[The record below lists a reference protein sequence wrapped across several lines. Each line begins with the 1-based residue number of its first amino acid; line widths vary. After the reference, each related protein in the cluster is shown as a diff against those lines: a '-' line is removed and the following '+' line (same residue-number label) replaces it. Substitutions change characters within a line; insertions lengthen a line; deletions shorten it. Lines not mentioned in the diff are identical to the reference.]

1 MPVKIE
7 NSEWIVMPEQNTRG
21 EEIRKFILQ
30 NVEQHP
36 GDIARLISDKFG
48 ISRQAANKHLKQL
61 IDENFL
67 EVHGST
73 RNRRYAPKPLM
84 EWSGTFDVTPE
95 LAEDVIWSNEI
106 APRLKEMPTEAMDI
120 WNHGFTEMFNNAV
133 DHSEG
138 TVIEVHLSI
147 STTTADIFLSDDGIG
162 IFKKIQQKLRLPD
175 ERQAALELAKGKFTT
190 APDKHSGEGIFFT
203 SRMFDNFEILSGGIY
218 FTHGSGEEDHWT
230 VDRDRVFPGTIV
242 RMILNN
248 YTSRSIEN
256 VFNQFSI
263 GDDHAFSK
271 TVVPVKLVQYGDSK
285 LVSRS
290 QAKRLVVRFD
300 QFKTVILDFE
310 DVDSVGQAFADE
322 VFRVF
327 QKQHPDLEISFV
339 NANTSV
345 TRMVERA
352 KSHL

>member
-1 MPVKIE
+1 MPKR
-7 NSEWIVMPEQNTRG
+7 NTRR
-21 EEIRKFILQ
+21 EEIRTFILQ
-30 NVEQHP
+30 NIEHHP
-36 GDIARLISDKFG
+36 GDIARLVSDAFG

-61 IDENFL
+61 VDENFL
-67 EVHGST
+67 EVQGNT
-73 RNRRYAPKPLM
+73 RNRRYDAKSLM
-84 EWSGTFDVTPE
+84 EWSGTFNITPD
-95 LAEDVIWSNEI
+95 LAEDVIWSDEI
-106 APRLKEMPTEAMDI
+106 SLRLKGMPAQAMDI

-138 TVIEVHLSI
+138 KVIDVQLSV
-147 STTTADIFLSDDGIG
+147 SATTADISLSDDGIG

-190 APDKHSGEGIFFT
+190 APDRHSGEGIFFT
-203 SRMFDNFEILSGGIY
+203 SRMFDSFEILSGGIY
-218 FTHGSGEEDHWT
+218 FTHESEEEDQWT
-230 VDRDRVFPGTIV
+230 IERDRVFPGTIV

-263 GDDHAFSK
+263 GDDHAFSR
-271 TVVPVKLVQYGDSK
+271 TVVPVKLAQYGDSK

-310 DVDSVGQAFADE
+310 DVNSVGQAFADE

-327 QKQHPDLEISFV
+327 QKQHPDLELSFV

-345 TRMVERA
+345 TRMIERA